1 MILLYTD
8 FGLTGPYTGQMKAV
22 LARHAP
28 GVPVIDLMADAP
40 SFSPKPAAYLL
51 AALIAEFPPPAV
63 FLCVVDPG
71 VGTARRPIA
80 LNADG
85 RLFVGPDNGLFEL
98 IRRRA
103 DHVEAAEIRWRPQ
116 RLSASFHG
124 RDLFAPTAARLAVQG
139 WEATVGAP
147 DFTPLSAAEIARPDW
162 PDDWDAVVYVDHY
175 GNAMS
180 GVRASARG
188 GGYGWR
194 VGGLLL
200 DRVRTFGDAPPG
212 AGLVYENSCGLLEIA
227 VNSGSAA
234 ASFGLKPGDALEL
247 AASCNAASVAV
258 ASAVATSSSSR
269 SSRS

>member
-1 MILLYTD
+1 MMILLFTD
-8 FGLTGPYTGQMKAV
+8 FGLAGPYTGQMKAV

-40 SFSPKPAAYLL
+40 NFSPKPAAYLL
-51 AALIAEFPPPAV
+51 AALVAEFPPPAV

-124 RDLFAPTAARLAVQG
+124 RDLFAPIAARLASSG
-139 WEATVGAP
+139 WAATVAAS
-147 DFTPLSAAEIARPDW
+147 DFAPLSAAEIARPDW

-180 GVRASARG
+180 GVRAAARG
-188 GGYGWR
+188 GGDSWV
-194 VGGLLL
+194 VGGGML
-200 DRVRTFGDAPPG
+200 DRVRTFGEAPPG

-227 VNSGSAA
+227 VNGGSAA
-234 ASFGLKPGDALEL
+234 AAFGLKPGDSLAPAALE
-247 AASCNAASVAV
+247 AASVAAA
-258 ASAVATSSSSR
+258 ASNR
-269 SSRS
+269 P

>member
-1 MILLYTD
+1 MILLFTD
-8 FGLTGPYTGQMKAV
+8 FGLTGPYTGQMKAA

-98 IRRRA
+98 VRRRA

-124 RDLFAPTAARLAVQG
+124 RDLFAPIAARLAVQG

-147 DFTPLSAAEIARPDW
+147 DFAPLNPAEIARPDW
-162 PDDWDAVVYVDHY
+162 PDDWNAVVYVDHY

-180 GVRASARG
+180 GARAATRG
-188 GGYGWR
+188 GGDSWR
-194 VGGLLL
+194 IGGGTL
-200 DRVRTFGDAPPG
+200 DRVRTFGEAAPG

-227 VNSGSAA
+227 VNGGSAA
-234 ASFGLKPGDALEL
+234 AAFGLKPGDSLAPASSS
-247 AASCNAASVAV
+247 AASAAAAS
-258 ASAVATSSSSR
+258 SNRHCSR
-269 SSRS
+269 S